1 MVEQTKRIKTIKAL
15 AYVENKIH
23 SINNKFKDEKDTSGR
38 LDITYQSG
46 LNTSAKND
54 GKELVKMLRWLL
66 KELGITT
73 LPTAYTDAQVDA
85 IDPSIRTV
93 EV

>member
-1 MVEQTKRIKTIKAL
+1 MIEQTKREKTIKAL

-23 SINNKFKDEKDTSGR
+23 SINHKFKDEEDTSGK
-38 LDITYQSG
+38 LDTTYQSG

-54 GKELVKMLRWLL
+54 GKDLVKMLRWLL

-73 LPTAYTDAQVDA
+73 LPAAYTNTQVDA
-85 IDPSIRTV
+85 IDPEIRTV
-93 EV
+93 EE